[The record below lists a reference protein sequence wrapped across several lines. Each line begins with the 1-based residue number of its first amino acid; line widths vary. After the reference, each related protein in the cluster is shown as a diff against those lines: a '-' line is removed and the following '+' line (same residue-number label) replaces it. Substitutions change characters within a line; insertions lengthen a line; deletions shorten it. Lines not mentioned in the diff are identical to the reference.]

1 MSDTEQD
8 TEIQEGAKP
17 DLVPAGS
24 ELLGRGRRA
33 VVNLSL
39 TQTNGNKNHHAPAMR
54 REVWR
59 EGGGDSWMSGAWG
72 LPEDVTIELRADGR

>member
-17 DLVPAGS
+17 DRVPAGS

-39 TQTNGNKNHHAPAMR
+39 TQTNGNKNHRAPATR
-54 REVWR
+54 REVWM
-59 EGGGDSWMSGAWG
+59 EGGGGSRMSGARG
-72 LPEDVTIELRADGR
+72 LPEDVMIELRADGR